1 MTRPSPKMKPK
12 AEVGKVPDARL
23 FHDVVRD
30 RRSVRSFLPDPVPPA
45 LLLSVVEDARHAPS
59 NANIQP
65 WVVHIA
71 SGSARDRLSKAM
83 LAAEAEGRMT
93 PDFPFGYDELYG
105 SYSARQQ
112 EQAAAY
118 YQAIGVARDAAE
130 DRRSSLLLNLEF
142 FKAPHVCLLFMPAFY
157 DSVRIAGDIGMYGQT
172 FLLSLAAH
180 GLAGVPQTLLGF
192 FAETVREVLG
202 IDPSL
207 KMLFGISFGYADP
220 DHPASAYR
228 IGKAPLAE
236 TVTFH
241 S

>member
-1 MTRPSPKMKPK
+1 MAEARP
-12 AEVGKVPDARL
+12 

-30 RRSVRSFLPDPVPPA
+30 RRSIRSFLPTPVPDA
-45 LLLSVVEDARHAPS
+45 LIRAVCDDARHAPS

-71 SGSARDRLSKAM
+71 SGATRNALSKAM

-105 SYSARQQ
+105 IYSERQRTQ
-112 EQAAAY
+112 GAAY
-118 YQAIGVARDAAE
+118 YRAIGVSREALE
-130 DRRSSLLLNLEF
+130 GRRLLMLRNLEF
-142 FKAPHVCLLFMPAFY
+142 FGAPHVCLLFMPAFY

-180 GLAGVPQTLLGF
+180 GLGGVPQTLLGF
-192 FAETVREVLG
+192 FAEPVREVLG

-207 KMLFGISFGYADP
+207 KMLFGISFGHP
-220 DHPASAYR
+220 DMDSLASQYW
-228 IGKAPLAE
+228 IDKAPIDE
-236 TVTFH
+236 CVTFH
-241 S
+241 H